1 MKKYLPETAWILNII
16 GLVLLYTYDTW
27 GANFVWYRFMGCMS
41 ILIGSAINTYIDFPQ
56 PFRAAKRSKK
66 DRSYIQYLFHRD
78 IRHLACIFTIH
89 DAYGTVV
96 GDITSHITI

>member
-1 MKKYLPETAWILNII
+1 MKKYLPETAWILTII
-16 GLVLLYTYDTW
+16 GLVMLYTYDTW

-66 DRSYIQYLFHRD
+66 IGAIFSICFIATFAILLVYLLYMTLMGQLLE
-78 IRHLACIFTIH
+78 I
-89 DAYGTVV
+89 
-96 GDITSHITI
+96 

>member
-1 MKKYLPETAWILNII
+1 MKKYLPETAWILNAI
-16 GLVLLYTYDTW
+16 GLVMLYTYDTW

-66 DRSYIQYLFHRD
+66 IGAIFSICFIATFAILLVYLLYMTLMGQSLE
-78 IRHLACIFTIH
+78 I
-89 DAYGTVV
+89 
-96 GDITSHITI
+96 

>member
-1 MKKYLPETAWILNII
+1 MKKYLPESAWILNII
-16 GLVLLYTYDTW
+16 GLVMLYTYDTW

-66 DRSYIQYLFHRD
+66 IGAIFSICFIATFAILLVYLLYMTLMGQSLE
-78 IRHLACIFTIH
+78 I
-89 DAYGTVV
+89 
-96 GDITSHITI
+96 

>member
-16 GLVLLYTYDTW
+16 GLVMLYTYDTW

-66 DRSYIQYLFHRD
+66 IGAIFSICFIATFAILLVYLLYMKLMGQSLE
-78 IRHLACIFTIH
+78 I
-89 DAYGTVV
+89 
-96 GDITSHITI
+96 

>member
-16 GLVLLYTYDTW
+16 GLVMLYTYDTW

-66 DRSYIQYLFHRD
+66 IGAIFSICFIATFAILLVYLLYMTLMEQSLE
-78 IRHLACIFTIH
+78 I
-89 DAYGTVV
+89 
-96 GDITSHITI
+96 

>member
-16 GLVLLYTYDTW
+16 GLVMLYTYDTW
-27 GANFVWYRFMGCMS
+27 GADFVWYRFMGCMS

-66 DRSYIQYLFHRD
+66 IGAIFSICFIATFAILLVYLLYMTLMGQLLE
-78 IRHLACIFTIH
+78 I
-89 DAYGTVV
+89 
-96 GDITSHITI
+96 

>member
-1 MKKYLPETAWILNII
+1 MKKYLPETAWFLNII
-16 GLVLLYTYDTW
+16 GLVMLYTYDTW

-66 DRSYIQYLFHRD
+66 IGAIFSICFIATFAIWIVYLLYMKLMGQSLE
-78 IRHLACIFTIH
+78 I
-89 DAYGTVV
+89 
-96 GDITSHITI
+96 

>member
-66 DRSYIQYLFHRD
+66 IGAIFSICFIATFAILLVYLLYMTLMGQSLE
-78 IRHLACIFTIH
+78 I
-89 DAYGTVV
+89 
-96 GDITSHITI
+96 

>member
-16 GLVLLYTYDTW
+16 GLVMLYTYDTW

-66 DRSYIQYLFHRD
+66 IGAIFSICF
-78 IRHLACIFTIH
+78 IATFTILLV
-89 DAYGTVV
+89 YLLYMTLMGQSLE
-96 GDITSHITI
+96 I

>member
-16 GLVLLYTYDTW
+16 GLVMLYTYDTW

-66 DRSYIQYLFHRD
+66 IG
-78 IRHLACIFTIH
+78 AIFSICFIATFAILLV
-89 DAYGTVV
+89 YSLYMKLMGQSLE
-96 GDITSHITI
+96 I

>member
-16 GLVLLYTYDTW
+16 GLVMLYTYDTW

-66 DRSYIQYLFHRD
+66 IG
-78 IRHLACIFTIH
+78 AIFSICFI
-89 DAYGTVV
+89 ATVAILLV
-96 GDITSHITI
+96 YSLYMTLMGQSLEI

>member
-16 GLVLLYTYDTW
+16 GLVMLYTYDTW

-41 ILIGSAINTYIDFPQ
+41 ILIGSAINTYIDFPR

-66 DRSYIQYLFHRD
+66 IG
-78 IRHLACIFTIH
+78 AIFSICFIATFAILLV
-89 DAYGTVV
+89 YSLYMKLMGQSLE
-96 GDITSHITI
+96 I

>member
-1 MKKYLPETAWILNII
+1 M
-16 GLVLLYTYDTW
+16 LYTYDTW

-66 DRSYIQYLFHRD
+66 IG
-78 IRHLACIFTIH
+78 AIFSICFIATLVILLV
-89 DAYGTVV
+89 YSLYMKLMGQSLE
-96 GDITSHITI
+96 I

>member
-16 GLVLLYTYDTW
+16 GLVMLYTYDTW

-66 DRSYIQYLFHRD
+66 IG
-78 IRHLACIFTIH
+78 AIFSICFIATFAILLV
-89 DAYGTVV
+89 YSLYMTLMGQSLE
-96 GDITSHITI
+96 I

>member
-1 MKKYLPETAWILNII
+1 MKKFLTTTAYILIII
-16 GLVLLYTYDTW
+16 GLVMLHTYDTW

-66 DRSYIQYLFHRD
+66 IGAIFRICFIATFAIWIVYLLYMKLMGQSLE
-78 IRHLACIFTIH
+78 I
-89 DAYGTVV
+89 
-96 GDITSHITI
+96 

>member
-16 GLVLLYTYDTW
+16 GLVMLYTYDTW

-66 DRSYIQYLFHRD
+66 IGAIFSICFIATLAMWIVYI
-78 IRHLACIFTIH
+78 IFMKLMGHSLEI
-89 DAYGTVV
+89 
-96 GDITSHITI
+96 